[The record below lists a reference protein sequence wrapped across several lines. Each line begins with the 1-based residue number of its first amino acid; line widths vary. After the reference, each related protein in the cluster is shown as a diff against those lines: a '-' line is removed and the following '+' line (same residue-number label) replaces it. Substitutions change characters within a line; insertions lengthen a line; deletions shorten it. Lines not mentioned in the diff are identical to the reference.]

1 MGGEMIAATTAAMTA
16 VSEIV
21 MTVVLRVASVSAEG
35 ASAALL
41 RVPDLLRAGG
51 AVTIELADGVILLE
65 QCCAAASGDF
75 PVPLQSESRLGVVP
89 SSLPPGQRSDFWMK
103 TADTSVR
110 QYETGQHKV
119 NPGW

>member
-1 MGGEMIAATTAAMTA
+1 MGTA

-21 MTVVLRVASVSAEG
+21 MTVVVRVVSVSAEG
-35 ASAALL
+35 ASAVLL

-51 AVTIELADGVILLE
+51 AVTIELERSRADGVILLE

-75 PVPLQSESRLGVVP
+75 PVPPQSESRLGVVP